1 MTRRIDKAFAVS
13 WLAGCWGMNRFLA
26 SSMGE
31 FQVIL
36 TLIVLDRD
44 GIHPN
49 LVEVAKLTGLPKSSV
64 SRYVTKI
71 LRAGYVNEEI
81 DANDRRRRVL
91 HITDSAR
98 QDMQATEQM
107 FMRFLELHDKDR
119 KGAQP
124 RPLMDMCLAVT
135 A

>member
-1 MTRRIDKAFAVS
+1 MSPRTDKAFAVS
-13 WLAGCWGMNRFLA
+13 WLAGCWGMNRCFA

-71 LRAGYVNEEI
+71 LRAGYVTEEI
-81 DANDRRRRVL
+81 DPGDRRRRVL
-91 HITDSAR
+91 HITDQAR
-98 QDMQATEQM
+98 EDMQATEKM
-107 FMRFLELHDKDR
+107 FMDFLKLHDQSSKDTSG
-119 KGAQP
+119 KA
-124 RPLMDMCLAVT
+124 LMEMCLEVA